1 MTGVTLKNFRCFGSE
16 QTVPLAPLTLLVGE
30 NSTGKTSFMAMIRA
44 LWDLVFNGDEPNFNK
59 LPYDL
64 GSIDEIARNDPAST
78 GERGFFEAGCSL
90 GLGLMGLQSS
100 SPSRIDVEFEEDG
113 SLPVLNRLRVSHNG
127 TWIECAKKSDGS
139 DRELGITCGI
149 HDKKWDFESRI
160 IHSILSEH
168 KEEGVLSSF
177 RELGPILRWELS
189 GKTRRKD
196 GLIARYGTR
205 NPTPLELN
213 SLQSLSVNTHANFS
227 RYGEAYASAPVRSSP
242 RRTYEVS
249 QSIRDVEGRD
259 VPKYLAYLCD
269 RGGDEWYDL
278 KNDLEEFGRNSGL
291 FDEISIK
298 KLGDKG
304 GVPFQVEI
312 GLSQNGMEVP
322 NRNLID
328 VGYGVSQALP
338 VLTESLRRD
347 ARHLLL
353 FQQPEVHLHPRA
365 QAALGSLFC
374 KIAGK
379 GRQIIVETHSDYI
392 LDRVRMDIRDQECE
406 LQHEDVAILFF
417 DRSGPNV
424 KIHRIHLDPA
434 GNIVDPP
441 PSYRQFFM
449 RETNRL
455 IGY

>member
-64 GSIDEIARNDPAST
+64 GSFHEIVRDDPDAN
-78 GERGFFEAGCSL
+78 GERDFFGAGCSL
-90 GLGLMGLQSS
+90 GFY
-100 SPSRIDVEFEEDG
+100 SRRTKRELHPQIDVAFSKDG
-113 SLPVLNRLRVSHNG
+113 SIPVLKRLTVSHNKA
-127 TWIECAKKSDGS
+127 WIECAKKSDNSGV
-139 DRELGITCGI
+139 RLGVSCGI
-149 HDKKWDFESRI
+149 HDKTWDFKPRVRY
-160 IHSILSEH
+160 SILSEYGD
-168 KEEGVLSSF
+168 EGVLSFLRAMGS
-177 RELGPILRWELS
+177 IMRWELS
-189 GKTRRKD
+189 DTNREKD
-196 GLIARYGTR
+196 TLVARDGTSKPTVSELRTLR
-205 NPTPLELN
+205 N
-213 SLQSLSVNTHANFS
+213 LSINIRTNFS
-227 RYGEAYASAPVRSSP
+227 QYGEAYASAPVRSSP
-242 RRTYEVS
+242 QRTYEVS
-249 QSIRDVEGRD
+249 QSIRDVEGRY
-259 VPKYLAYLCD
+259 VPKYLAYLHD
-269 RGGDEWYDL
+269 RGGDEWNHL
-278 KNDLEEFGRNSGL
+278 KEALEEFGRSSGL
-291 FDEISIK
+291 FDQISIE

-304 GVPFQVEI
+304 GVPFQVKI
-312 GLSQNGMEVP
+312 GFSQNGMAVRD
-322 NRNLID
+322 RNLID

-338 VLTESLRRD
+338 VLTEVMHRD

-379 GRQIIVETHSDYI
+379 DRQIIVETHSDYI
-392 LDRVRMDIRDQECE
+392 LDRVRIDIRDQKCK
-406 LQHEDVAILFF
+406 LQHQDVAILFF
-417 DRSGPNV
+417 DRSGSSV
-424 KIHRIHLDPA
+424 KIHRINLDAA

-449 RETNRL
+449 QETNRL

>member
-64 GSIDEIARNDPAST
+64 GSFHEIVRDDPDAT
-78 GERGFFEAGCSL
+78 AERDFFGAGCSL
-90 GLGLMGLQSS
+90 RFYSRGIKTGLHSQ
-100 SPSRIDVEFEEDG
+100 IDVEFSKDG
-113 SLPVLNRLRVSHNG
+113 SIPVLNKLRVSHNK
-127 TWIECAKKSDGS
+127 TWIECAKESAS
-139 DRELGITCGI
+139 SSVRLGVSCGI
-149 HDKKWDFESRI
+149 HDRTWDFKPRAR
-160 IHSILSEH
+160 HSILSEYGD
-168 KEEGVLSSF
+168 EDVLSYL
-177 RELGPILRWELS
+177 REMGSIMRWELS
-189 GKTRRKD
+189 DTNRKKD
-196 GLIARYGTR
+196 TLIARDGTSKPTVSELRTLR
-205 NPTPLELN
+205 NLAINIRT
-213 SLQSLSVNTHANFS
+213 NFS

-242 RRTYEVS
+242 QRTYEVS
-249 QSIRDVEGRD
+249 QSIRDVEGRY
-259 VPKYLAYLCD
+259 VPKYLAYLHD
-269 RGGDEWYDL
+269 RGGDEWNHL
-278 KNDLEEFGRNSGL
+278 KEALEEFGRSSGL
-291 FDEISIK
+291 FDQISIE

-304 GVPFQVEI
+304 GVPFQVKI
-312 GLSQNGMEVP
+312 GFSQNGMAIRD
-322 NRNLID
+322 RNLID

-338 VLTESLRRD
+338 VLTEVMHRD

-374 KIAGK
+374 KIAGND
-379 GRQIIVETHSDYI
+379 RQIIVETHSDYI
-392 LDRVRMDIRDQECE
+392 LDRVRIDIRDQKSE
-406 LQHEDVAILFF
+406 LQHLDVAILFF
-417 DRSGPNV
+417 DRSGPSV
-424 KIHRIHLDPA
+424 KIHRINLDSA

-449 RETNRL
+449 QETNRL